1 MTPSE
6 MKAARAPFQQ
16 AAATATPDGLRS
28 LDFRCPEDGLMREN
42 RVLVD
47 LLDMWAQIGVD
58 VLGRMRA
65 FNRRRCLAPI
75 HLDQGLTA

>member
-1 MTPSE
+1 
-6 MKAARAPFQQ
+6 
-16 AAATATPDGLRS
+16 
-28 LDFRCPEDGLMREN
+28 MREN